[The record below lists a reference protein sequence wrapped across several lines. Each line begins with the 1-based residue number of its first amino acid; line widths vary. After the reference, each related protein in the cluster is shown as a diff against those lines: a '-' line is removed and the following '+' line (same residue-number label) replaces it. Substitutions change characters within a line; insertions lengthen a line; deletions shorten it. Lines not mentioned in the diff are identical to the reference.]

1 MHLKFKDSSNQKNKK
16 ITLSVSFNYRSKK
29 ISWQMN
35 IMKRILIHNPTTHGH
50 QLISCKYSFLNL
62 IYICY
67 VRTWI
72 ENILFRLKRR
82 KVFSLFTLKKNV
94 PLSFFDSFELF
105 PRIFS
110 LFIYQRYFFKKQI
123 FDFSFNISSCYNN
136 IARGPTVYK
145 HK

>member
-1 MHLKFKDSSNQKNKK
+1 ME
-16 ITLSVSFNYRSKK
+16 
-29 ISWQMN
+29 
-35 IMKRILIHNPTTHGH
+35 RILIHNPTTHGH

-67 VRTWI
+67 IRTWI

-110 LFIYQRYFFKKQI
+110 LFICQQI
-123 FDFSFNISSCYNN
+123 FNFSFNISSCYNN
-136 IARGPTVYK
+136 IARGPTYTNTNNVHVTRIYSNR
-145 HK
+145 HCNYESPTTR